1 MGVDGASTAWMVI
14 QEDFGKVKKRKAICL
29 RGQKLL
35 LSKLDLT
42 ELIVTSSMFTES
54 KSIKIYFASFKLEWR
69 WLDWRRNSSSWMEEL
84 GYWIFW
90 AGNKFSGK
98 MGSISWRDA
107 LLSST
112 WLSTLQHWRDQSDKI
127 HICAKEGEMMITI
140 CQKDGFTGLRKITTL
155 VIKAMIPIS
164 LLWMMKWG

>member
-1 MGVDGASTAWMVI
+1 MKTKQFQLDGVVG
-14 QEDFGKVKKRKAICL
+14 L
-29 RGQKLL
+29 
-35 LSKLDLT
+35 LDLLGRK
-42 ELIVTSSMFTES
+42 LI
-54 KSIKIYFASFKLEWR
+54 
-69 WLDWRRNSSSWMEEL
+69 
-84 GYWIFW
+84 
-90 AGNKFSGK
+90 SGK
-98 MGSISWRDA
+98 MRSISGRDA

-164 LLWMMKWG
+164 LL